1 MAGAFA
7 RDFRTRLQKRKSL
20 DSPAGMY
27 VKQGEPTCALR
38 EERAAAILQL
48 MRQSEQRGQYAIA
61 VSVRWDL
68 MGSGGGIQRVRK
80 LTERLWVSKLFCK
93 TKLIPPSHAHNKH
106 REVVLVHK
114 EASIH
119 TR

>member
-61 VSVRWDL
+61 EKSPNVASRGGSVPLVGGLSTETPSVRASE
-68 MGSGGGIQRVRK
+68 SG
-80 LTERLWVSKLFCK
+80 
-93 TKLIPPSHAHNKH
+93 
-106 REVVLVHK
+106 
-114 EASIH
+114 
-119 TR
+119 